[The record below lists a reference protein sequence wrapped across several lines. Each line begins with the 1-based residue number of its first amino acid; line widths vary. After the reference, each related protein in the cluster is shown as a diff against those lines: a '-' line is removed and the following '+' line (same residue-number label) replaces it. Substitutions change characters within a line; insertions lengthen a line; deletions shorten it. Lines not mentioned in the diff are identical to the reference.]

1 MQTIETKSLRSLF
14 LDLRIQCRLVKKI
27 RKAVRPD
34 KPVGR
39 QGLRSDR
46 LVRSDRV

>member
-1 MQTIETKSLRSLF
+1 MSPKLRKYEKPS
-14 LDLRIQCRLVKKI
+14 DE
-27 RKAVRPD
+27 D